1 MKSPQAQ
8 ADSTSEDSDSIEEAL
23 AFGKFPSQGSHLNSI
38 GSCSKLA
45 KLFKLSQEKMSVYEF
60 DSRVGLNCSQILAT
74 FCCIMDE
81 ENKRFL
87 ISLGDITI
95 DKFTK
100 STFMNLANFAEEKGA
115 KSMIFV
121 QNRDHC

>member
-1 MKSPQAQ
+1 MKSPVAQ
-8 ADSTSEDSDSIEEAL
+8 ADSTSEDSDTIEEGVAY
-23 AFGKFPSQGSHLNSI
+23 

-45 KLFKLSQEKMSVYEF
+45 KIFKLTPEKYSVYEF

-74 FCCIMDE
+74 FLCIMDE
-81 ENKRFL
+81 ENKRF
-87 ISLGDITI
+87 IVSLGDITI

-115 KSMIFV
+115 TSMVFV
-121 QNRDHC
+121 QNRDHV